1 MGNPN
6 ARLLLVYYVRA
17 WRCILQQE
25 MSEEGRPDNGEAAG
39 IEAGAGAGADQGE
52 QAGPWFY
59 REHEGP

>member
-1 MGNPN
+1 
-6 ARLLLVYYVRA
+6 
-17 WRCILQQE
+17 

>member
-1 MGNPN
+1 MGNPS

-52 QAGPWFY
+52 QAGDGHWWGC
-59 REHEGP
+59 H